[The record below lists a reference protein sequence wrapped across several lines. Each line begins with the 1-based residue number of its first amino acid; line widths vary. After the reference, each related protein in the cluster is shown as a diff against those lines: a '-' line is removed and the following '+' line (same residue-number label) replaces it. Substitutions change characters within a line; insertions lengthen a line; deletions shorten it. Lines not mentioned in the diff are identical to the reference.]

1 MEMPRKTEKSATT
14 PRSILIGLVMVII
27 NCYWI
32 MMSFF
37 FGSGESGTIT
47 LMYNV
52 VFSVLVLNL
61 ANSFLFRHFPKFS
74 LKQSELLTVYVMLTI
89 ASVLASHFTIQ
100 VLVPIIPHAYQF
112 ATAENE
118 WQNLFWRY
126 IPNWLT
132 IDNPKVFTDFYR
144 GESTLYTMTNIQG
157 WLEPILWWTTF
168 LSALLLATLGL
179 NIIFR
184 KQWTEQEKLSYP
196 LIQLPLEMTST
207 ESGLFRNRLMWAC
220 FIFSFGINVLNGLH
234 FIWPVVPSVIS
245 GQQYDIS
252 RFFPQKPFSAIGWT
266 PIAIYPFAIGIAFL
280 MPLDLSFSCWC
291 FYLLWKGQKIF
302 GSMMGFAGLPVFPYA
317 DEQSFG
323 AYLGLGL
330 LAIWITRKHL
340 REVAI
345 NVISK
350 HTDIEKSNETIGY
363 RIAVSL
369 VIISSFFLMGFCHF
383 SGMSMWA
390 IVIFFLLY
398 FLLSISFTRIR
409 AESGILFHDLHF
421 MGPDSALTKILG
433 TRSFSPSD
441 LTMFS
446 FLYFFNRAHTSNP
459 MPYQLES
466 FKIAERASIA
476 DKKFMIAM
484 LLVIPFGSLA
494 SFWAYLHGVYQFGS
508 NGSFGW
514 GPFNRLQRWFVM
526 PTQFDSVSTTFV
538 TFGICVTML
547 LTFLRWR
554 FLWWPLSPIGY
565 AVSGSYTMNIFWLS
579 FLIGWVLK
587 RMLLTQGGLKT
598 YRQMIP
604 LFFGLILGE
613 FAMGSFWSISSII
626 FQRPM
631 YDFID

>member
-1 MEMPRKTEKSATT
+1 MNRKTENPATT
-14 PRSILIGLVMVII
+14 YRSILIGLILVII

-32 MMSFF
+32 MMSLF

-52 VFSVLVLNL
+52 VFSVLILNF
-61 ANSFLFRHFPKFS
+61 ANSLLLHRFPRLFLR
-74 LKQSELLTVYVMLTI
+74 QSELLTVYVMLTI

-100 VLVPIIPHAYQF
+100 VLTPIIPHAYRF
-112 ATAENE
+112 ATLENE
-118 WQNLFWRY
+118 WQNLFWKY

-132 IDNPKVFTDFYR
+132 IDNSKIFTDFYK
-144 GESTLYTMTNIQG
+144 GESTLYTMTHIQG
-157 WLEPILWWTTF
+157 WVEPVFWWSAF
-168 LSALLLATLGL
+168 LSALLLAMLGL

-196 LIQLPLEMTST
+196 LIQLPLEMTSPT
-207 ESGLFRNRLMWAC
+207 SGLFKNRLMWTS
-220 FIFSFGINVLNGLH
+220 FIFAFGINLLNGLH
-234 FIWPVVPSVIS
+234 FIWPIIPSVIS

-252 RFFPQKPFSAIGWT
+252 QFFPKKPFSAIGWT

-291 FYLLWKGQKIF
+291 FYFLWKGQKIF
-302 GSMMGFAGLPVFPYA
+302 GSMVGIASLPVFPYA

-323 AYLGLGL
+323 AYLGLGF
-330 LAIWITRKHL
+330 LAIWITRMHL
-340 REVAI
+340 WQVAI
-345 NVISK
+345 NIISK
-350 HTDIEKSNETIGY
+350 HTDIRKTDETIEY
-363 RIAVSL
+363 RTAVILVTLSSL
-369 VIISSFFLMGFCHF
+369 FLISFCHF
-383 SGMSMWA
+383 SGMSFW
-390 IVIFFLLY
+390 VIITFFLLY

-421 MGPDSALTKILG
+421 MGPDSALTKMLG
-433 TRSFSPSD
+433 TRNFPPGD

-459 MPYQLES
+459 MPHQLES
-466 FKIAERASIA
+466 FKIAERVKIA
-476 DKKFMIAM
+476 DKKFIIAM
-484 LLVIPFGSLA
+484 LLVIPFGSLTA
-494 SFWAYLHGVYQFGS
+494 FWAYLHGVYQFGS

-526 PTQFDSVSTTFV
+526 PTQFDLVSTTFV
-538 TFGICVTML
+538 TFGICVTIL

-579 FLIGWVLK
+579 FLIGWIFKGILLK
-587 RMLLTQGGLKT
+587 QGGLKA
-598 YRQMIP
+598 YRQMTP

-613 FAMGSFWSISSII
+613 FTMGSLWSVSSVM
-626 FQRPM
+626 FQHPM